1 MVLLCHSQQLIVST
15 LKYTKLY
22 EYLQNSTRLMKAE
35 KSLGFAGCRLAAG
48 SEVGIT
54 QMPAALFSSLKIS
67 CTKNTVPFSHSTN
80 DSASEPQTW
89 VRLWAR
95 NAAVRRQRWAQSSE
109 SDKNDRT
116 LRTCY
121 TGGHKGCS
129 EEEEKCKH
137 RKSGGRGGAE
147 LCTGATAP
155 RQRQDLKT
163 DSYQYCQDFKTRD
176 RGPVATV
183 R

>member
-80 DSASEPQTW
+80 DSASDHRHGWGFEQGMQQWGGRDGPKAHSQIKMTEPSEHATQEAT
-89 VRLWAR
+89 RD
-95 NAAVRRQRWAQSSE
+95 AVRRKKSATTERSGGGAGQNCSQE
-109 SDKNDRT
+109 PQCPDRG
-116 LRTCY
+116 RI
-121 TGGHKGCS
+121 S
-129 EEEEKCKH
+129 KH
-137 RKSGGRGGAE
+137 RQLSVLTRFQNE
-147 LCTGATAP
+147 
-155 RQRQDLKT
+155 RQRT
-163 DSYQYCQDFKTRD
+163 SHYC
-176 RGPVATV
+176 
-183 R
+183 